1 MAYNYTKYYIFIY
14 VKIYF
19 FLCVYILY
27 INFLFTQLHAQQNV
41 VVTGAHLYDNK
52 PNGVLVFYFR
62 LIFSADGFLKV
73 AFTEM

>member
-1 MAYNYTKYYIFIY
+1 MYI
-14 VKIYF
+14 
-19 FLCVYILY
+19 Y

-62 LIFSADGFLKV
+62 LIFSVDGFSKV

>member
-14 VKIYF
+14 VKMYF
-19 FLCVYILY
+19 FVCVYIY
-27 INFLFTQLHAQQNV
+27 INFLFIQLHAQQNV